1 MLKLN
6 KLLNLSPI
14 KIRFNSFIKTKKL
27 GFSSGELLMPIIDMD
42 KFMNKREGWEKEC
55 KLTAD
60 CLHETGILVVK
71 DNVIK

>member
-6 KLLNLSPI
+6 KLLSYSFKSLS
-14 KIRFNSFIKTKKL
+14 KVNKFRFSTDTV
-27 GFSSGELLMPIIDMD
+27 SMPVIDMD
-42 KFMNKREGWEKEC
+42 KFMNKREGWESEC

-71 DNVIK
+71 DTVRDIKS